1 MGSGGRGR
9 SKENK
14 KGYLKKG
21 NGGEGRRKRKKINMR
36 IDGLEG

>member
-9 SKENK
+9 KKTKRDISKRVTGVKVE
-14 KGYLKKG
+14 
-21 NGGEGRRKRKKINMR
+21 EKRKKINTR